1 MYDAISLARKRAA
14 LAISSA
20 CLLHICCGSL
30 ATYEHRSDVKVDD
43 PVQVLVCIV
52 IICRI
57 LCQNQAL
64 ERNRPHYPRI
74 RISTCA
80 VMILRNIERG

>member
-1 MYDAISLARKRAA
+1 MIPIAFKNVIR
-14 LAISSA
+14 A

-30 ATYEHRSDVKVDD
+30 AAYEHRSDVKVE
-43 PVQVLVCIV
+43 VLVCIV

>member
-1 MYDAISLARKRAA
+1 MIPTAFKNVIR
-14 LAISSA
+14 A

-30 ATYEHRSDVKVDD
+30 AAYEHCSDVKVDD

-57 LCQNQAL
+57 LCQNKAL